1 MAITKDRRLEVVK
14 QYGKTEADT
23 GNTEVQIAL
32 ITDRINNL
40 TEHFKFHKKDHNS
53 QRGLLKLVGKR
64 RRLLHYLRTNE
75 LERYRAVL
83 EKLNL
88 RK

>member
-1 MAITKDRRLEVVK
+1 MAITKDRRLETIK

-40 TEHFKFHKKDHNS
+40 TEHFKFHKKDYNS

-64 RRLLHYLRTNE
+64 RRLLHYLRSNE
-75 LERYRAVL
+75 LERYRTVL